1 MVSQVYTSSMTRL
14 NKDDGFQHLYWPGIK
29 ESIYREVT
37 FCDTCQRTKRS
48 IIKYG
53 KLPEKLAEETT
64 WNKLDVDLI
73 GA

>member
-1 MVSQVYTSSMTRL
+1 MVSQVYTSSMPRL

-29 ESIYREVT
+29 ESVYREVT